1 MMPETA
7 EPAAPASERPPTP
20 ADWDARIDRLTQL
33 LPDWLRRAVDWL
45 REPSRTPVRV
55 LAAVFFIL
63 GGFLAVLPVFGLWM
77 LPLGLA
83 LLAQDV
89 PGMKVPLERCARRI
103 ERSWERLRW
112 R

>member
-1 MMPETA
+1 MSFTTCLVVMLGGA
-7 EPAAPASERPPTP
+7 
-20 ADWDARIDRLTQL
+20 LGF
-33 LPDWLRRAVDWL
+33 LP
-45 REPSRTPVRV
+45 
-55 LAAVFFIL
+55 IL
-63 GGFLAVLPVFGLWM
+63 GFWM